1 MVPRPKVFIQSNA
14 RQHLGAVVSAYSL
27 KRNSACADRFD
38 VEILS
43 QEDYPFFQEHEGRK
57 FLRGGAQRIWRNEDL
72 QSFTPLRFM
81 PPEKMGYAG
90 RALVIDPDI
99 FAVRDVWPLLD
110 RDMQGRVIM
119 AVPRPGHNGSADYI
133 ASSVMLLDCASLT
146 HWHCEGNFREMFAF
160 TRDYVKWIEL
170 RLEQRGSIGLLEP
183 EWNHFDTLNEA
194 TRLLHNTKRR
204 TQPWKT
210 GLPVDFTVR
219 DKLWGLVPAGWL
231 SRAPGRA
238 TYQPHPDPNQERF
251 FFGLLRECLD
261 QGLVS
266 EAQLREEM
274 RRNHIRHDT
283 LRLLEHARPLAA

>member
-1 MVPRPKVFIQSNA
+1 MAQKPKVFVHTNA

-27 KRNSACADRFD
+27 QRNSASPDAFD

-43 QEDYPFFQEHEGRK
+43 QEDYPFFAAHEGRK
-57 FLRGGAQRIWRNEDL
+57 FLRGGAHRAWRDDDL

-90 RALVIDPDI
+90 RALVIDPDV
-99 FAVRDVWPLLD
+99 FAVCDVWPLLS
-110 RDMQGRVIM
+110 RDMGGKAIM

-133 ASSVMLLDCASLT
+133 ASSVMLLDCARLT
-146 HWHCEGNFREMFAF
+146 HWRCEADFGEMFAF
-160 TRDYVKWIEL
+160 KRDYVKWIEL
-170 RLEQRGSIGLLEP
+170 RLEPRDSIGLLEP
-183 EWNHFDTLNEA
+183 EWNHFDTLNGS

-210 GLPVDFTVR
+210 GLPVDYTVR
-219 DKLWGLVPAGWL
+219 EKLWGLLPAGWL
-231 SRAPGRA
+231 TRAPGLA
-238 TYQPHPDPNQERF
+238 TYKPHPDPNQERF

-261 QGLVS
+261 RGLVT
-266 EAQLREEM
+266 EERLRDEM

-283 LRLLEHARPLAA
+283 LALLERTQPLAA